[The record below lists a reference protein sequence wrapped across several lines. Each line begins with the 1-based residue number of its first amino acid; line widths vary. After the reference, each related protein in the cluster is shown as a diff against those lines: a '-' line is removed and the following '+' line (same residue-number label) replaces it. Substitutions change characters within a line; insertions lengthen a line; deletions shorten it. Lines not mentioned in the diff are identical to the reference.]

1 MKCDMGEEES
11 RLEAIRDKEG
21 YCVSFV
27 LKAEEQKHNYLG
39 TKE

>member
-1 MKCDMGEEES
+1 MWKSGEEGVKVRS
-11 RLEAIRDKEG
+11 FIRNKEG